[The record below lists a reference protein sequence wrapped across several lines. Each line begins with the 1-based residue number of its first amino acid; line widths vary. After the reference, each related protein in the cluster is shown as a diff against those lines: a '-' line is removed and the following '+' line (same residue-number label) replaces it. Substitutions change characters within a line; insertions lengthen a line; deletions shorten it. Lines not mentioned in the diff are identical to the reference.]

1 MKLSE
6 DNPTQNS
13 ILTPKYNFPKPDSKL
28 PYTFLMPSIF
38 EWGKTF
44 RWSTGGRRKKLPSL
58 NILARQG
65 ILEAQNP
72 LDCAI
77 AEASNLTHLLGPIT
91 TRDGGGRS
99 MFRNRQNQMIDY
111 VERRL
116 LSCSNCTILD
126 DMSSFCKKIPRLH
139 LGSVLGV
146 GGQDKVQLHAIS
158 FQAAANKQI
167 SKSLSFSS
175 ISCKTL
181 SVKCKVRQLCASP
194 SFSVRIS
201 PVQDSEYSSG
211 YKLRLQF
218 YFGPKLFLFFSA
230 TLRMQKEKREMDESH
245 NRIAQ

>member
-38 EWGKTF
+38 EWGKTH
-44 RWSTGGRRKKLPSL
+44 RRKKKKLPSL

-99 MFRNRQNQMIDY
+99 MCRNRQNQMIDY

-218 YFGPKLFLFFSA
+218 YFGTK
-230 TLRMQKEKREMDESH
+230 TKKKREMDESH